1 MIQIAYSPPKKITI
15 IVSFLLLVLGM
26 VFGII
31 AFLGYAGQ
39 WLSFLAIGGYSAR
52 QVCYVIGF
60 GLCGLAWLLIVLG
73 VMVRGL

>member
-1 MIQIAYSPPKKITI
+1 
-15 IVSFLLLVLGM
+15 M
-26 VFGII
+26 VFGLI
-31 AFLGYAGQ
+31 AFLGYANQ